1 MDITLFTLYTLLC
14 MVCALGGDVSGAL
27 CVWCSRWIRVYDAV
41 CTGAFRMYLWNS
53 VCREIHAAALKYT
66 ARATLTLLACISASV
81 IKLQDMGKGDR
92 SPRDC
97 F

>member
-1 MDITLFTLYTLLC
+1 M
-14 MVCALGGDVSGAL
+14 L
-27 CVWCSRWIRVYDAV
+27 CVCGVLDGYVYMTLCV
-41 CTGAFRMYLWNS
+41 RGAFRMYLWNS
-53 VCREIHAAALKYT
+53 VCRGIHAAALKYT
-66 ARATLTLLACISASV
+66 ARAALTLLACISASV